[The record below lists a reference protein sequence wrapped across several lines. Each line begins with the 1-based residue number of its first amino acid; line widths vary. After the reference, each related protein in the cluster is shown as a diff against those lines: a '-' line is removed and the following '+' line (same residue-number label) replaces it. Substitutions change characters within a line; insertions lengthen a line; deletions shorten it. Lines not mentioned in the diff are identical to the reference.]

1 MKKLFTLL
9 SAASLAFLLSACGGG
24 GGGGSSSSTPP
35 PGAQSPA
42 VPSQTAANQIQSDEA
57 CDPASL
63 TPSAIET
70 WLSNARADG
79 TVVANDRGVVCVREA
94 LNNAAAQLLA
104 LEDAATQ
111 QLAVNMS
118 ASAGYTGTVLSFVR
132 ATGAASEQ
140 QCYSK
145 LDAQAGGLMRFGQIQ
160 DIGAAVV
167 ATSGSM
173 FDCAMIAA
181 AKQGAGNAGQVP
193 VAGALPRY
201 RVYPAGFT
209 PNSPGPQ
216 VVLSFLTRNSAD
228 RCAAG
233 NGCYPVIRSVSI
245 ESDDPM
251 AVPEFGAESSSQ
263 LTLTT
268 RTGVQAPIPQ
278 GALTETGGLL
288 RFMGGNPLHCASLCT
303 LTVIYE
309 NDLGEERTL
318 TVFFDNNGEVS

>member
-1 MKKLFTLL
+1 MFTLF
-9 SAASLAFLLSACGGG
+9 SAIATSLVLSACGGG
-24 GGGGSSSSTPP
+24 SSGTPLP
-35 PGAQSPA
+35 VTQPVAL
-42 VPSQTAANQIQSDEA
+42 PSQTAANQVQSDAA

-79 TVVANDRGVVCVREA
+79 TVVAEDRGVVCVRAA

-104 LEDAATQ
+104 LGDAATQ

-132 ATGAASEQ
+132 AEGAVSEQ

-145 LDAQAGGLMRFGQIQ
+145 LDAQTGGLMRFGQIQ
-160 DIGAAVV
+160 DIGAAVM
-167 ATSGSM
+167 ATGSST

-201 RVYPAGFT
+201 QAYPAGFT
-209 PNSPGPQ
+209 PDSAGPQ

-251 AVPEFGAESSSQ
+251 AVPEFGAESSSR
-263 LTLTT
+263 LALTT
-268 RTGVQAPIPQ
+268 RTGVQAPTPQ
-278 GALTETGGLL
+278 GALTTTGGLL
-288 RFMGGNPLHCASLCT
+288 RFKGGNPVHCDTLCT
-303 LTVIYE
+303 LTVVYE
-309 NDLGEERTL
+309 DDLGGERTL
-318 TVFFDNNGEVS
+318 NVYFNNNGELI